1 MVRHVS
7 QLERHVA
14 LEGLLHGDVPGNG
27 VWVLVVLVDH
37 VIGLGSKLLRDQR
50 TVDRDRDNSVGQARL
65 GLALSKKVIAKAHDR
80 NRIKR
85 IIREAFRTRQLPPVD
100 VIFLARQGVSKAS
113 NSLIYAKL
121 NSVWDKLCEK

>member
-1 MVRHVS
+1 MQKVVNVYLHKQVNGFDKTR
-7 QLERHVA
+7 R
-14 LEGLLHGDVPGNG
+14 LLKKSDYDSVFNQAKKC
-27 VWVLVVLVDH
+27 VNSDFIVLY
-37 VIGLGSKLLRDQR
+37 
-50 TVDRDRDNSVGQARL
+50 RDNSVGQARL